1 MKICKVCKT
10 SKQLD
15 AFYALKRNKDGY
27 NNWCKECTKKMANK
41 YSEQQKQKHAQ
52 TPPNQLP
59 KLCPACNV
67 VKPFKEFHKD
77 HKNKTGLTSWCNVCR
92 GIKTKEWIKNNPEKA
107 KSSRRNTNL
116 KRLYRITLKDYEKM
130 LQDQQGTCAI
140 CKTTDP
146 GGAGKKFVV
155 DHCHSTDKVRALLC
169 GKCNC
174 AIGLLNED
182 PLLFDAAKQYL
193 QNYK

>member
-1 MKICKVCKT
+1 MK
-10 SKQLD
+10 
-15 AFYALKRNKDGY
+15 N
-27 NNWCKECTKKMANK
+27 
-41 YSEQQKQKHAQ
+41 
-52 TPPNQLP
+52 
-59 KLCPACNV
+59 
-67 VKPFKEFHKD
+67 
-77 HKNKTGLTSWCNVCR
+77 
-92 GIKTKEWIKNNPEKA
+92 KEWIKNNPEKA
-107 KSSRRNTNL
+107 KCSRRNTNL
-116 KRLYRITLKDYEKM
+116 KRLYGITLKDYEKM
-130 LQDQQGTCAI
+130 LQDQQSTCAI